1 MDIYVGSI
9 PFKWKDARLKEIF
22 EVYGEVTS
30 AKIVI
35 DKITRQN
42 KGFAFV
48 QMPNDA
54 EAKLAIESLNGAE
67 IDERKIVVN
76 ESIPNNAGSLDKNKK
91 KKPYVKPEAKSEN
104 KEWRPFRG
112 NNKGRRD

>member
-9 PFKWKDARLKEIF
+9 PFKWKEAKLREIF
-22 EVYGEVTS
+22 EAHGEVTS

-48 QMPNDA
+48 EMPNSE
-54 EAKLAIESLNGAE
+54 EAKAAIEALNGAE
-67 IDERKIVVN
+67 IDERTIVVN
-76 ESIPNNAGSLDKNKK
+76 ESIPNNAGSLDKDKK
-91 KKPYVKPEAKSEN
+91 KKKVYPAKPEN
-104 KEWRPFRG
+104 KQWKPF
-112 NNKGRRD
+112 KGIGKK

>member
-22 EVYGEVTS
+22 EVYGKVTS

-67 IDERKIVVN
+67 IDERKIIVN

-91 KKPYVKPEAKSEN
+91 KKPYTKPEN
-104 KEWRPFRG
+104 KEWKPFRG

>member
-9 PFKWKDARLKEIF
+9 PFKWKDAKLKEIF
-22 EVYGEVTS
+22 EVYGEVSS

-54 EAKLAIESLNGAE
+54 AAKLAIQALNGTE
-67 IDERKIVVN
+67 IDERTIVVN

-91 KKPYVKPEAKSEN
+91 KKSFSKPEN
-104 KEWRPFRG
+104 KEWKPFRG

>member
-9 PFKWKDARLKEIF
+9 PFKWKEEKLVEIF
-22 EVYGEVTS
+22 GEFGEVHS

-48 QMPNDA
+48 EMPNDE
-54 EAKLAIESLNGAE
+54 EAKAAIEALDGKE
-67 IDERKIVVN
+67 FEERKIIVN
-76 ESIPNNAGSLDKNKK
+76 KSVPNNAGSLDKKK
-91 KKPYVKPEAKSEN
+91 KKHYPSKPEN
-104 KEWRPFRG
+104 KEWKPFMG
-112 NNKGRRD
+112 IGKNKFGKK